1 MVFIRVDLR
10 AVPLT
15 PTIQDKVESFLRIE
29 NHSVSLAL
37 FYIAKS

>member
-10 AVPLT
+10 PISLT
-15 PTIQDKVESFLRIE
+15 PTIQDKTEFLLRIE
-29 NHSVSLAL
+29 NHRVSLAL